1 MICTHTNYVCVLCNK
16 FVQCK
21 QQRLICIL
29 VQCCWQKASNYIKH
43 YQGCRANKC
52 ERARRVKINDA
63 NSSSS
68 SSEFVRSHR
77 AHALSV
83 QTSEQTTRAYLLLAQ
98 KQLQPSNR
106 LTIAAAGARLLLAN
120 NLQPLVVVVVVL
132 IENPFIMIRER
143 DERTTSSSNEYKK
156 LSAPNKSS
164 LAELVITHKASNFCQ
179 QFDAREQQAIA

>member
-1 MICTHTNYVCVLCNK
+1 MMPTAAAAA
-16 FVQCK
+16 
-21 QQRLICIL
+21 
-29 VQCCWQKASNYIKH
+29 ASLF
-43 YQGCRANKC
+43 
-52 ERARRVKINDA
+52 ARI
-63 NSSSS
+63 
-68 SSEFVRSHR
+68 

-120 NLQPLVVVVVVL
+120 NLQPLVVVVVL

-179 QFDAREQQAIA
+179 QFDARTTSDCITSAQLHAQRAIYLFIPSFYSYSFFFSHTNNKSNTRKLQ